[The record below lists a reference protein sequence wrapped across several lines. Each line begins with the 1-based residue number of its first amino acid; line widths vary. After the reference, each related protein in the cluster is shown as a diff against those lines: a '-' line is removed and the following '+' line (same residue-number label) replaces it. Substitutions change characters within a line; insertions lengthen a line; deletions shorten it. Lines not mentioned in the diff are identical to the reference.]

1 MRMNLILKKVLPDA
15 IAVVV
20 FVLISFF
27 YFYPADIEGRVLS
40 GGDNS
45 EGNGSG
51 VEMAEYRQ
59 KTGERTRWTN
69 SQFSGMPTYQMAPSY
84 NSTDILGKVSN
95 IYHLGLP
102 QYVYYVF
109 LYLIG
114 FYILLRAFDFKAW
127 MAALGAIIWAFSTYF
142 LIIIAAGHIWK
153 VLTLA
158 YIPPT
163 IAGMVLCYKGKYL
176 WGGFVTAI
184 FTALQIFSNHV
195 QMTYYFLFVV
205 FFLWLAFLADAY
217 RKKTWKQFG
226 KSTAAF
232 VIAGL
237 LGVCINL
244 SNLYH
249 TWQYSK
255 ESMRGK
261 SELVKQNT
269 SNQTNSGLERDYITQ
284 WSYGIGETW
293 TLLVP
298 NVRGGA
304 SVPLSENQTA
314 MAKADPQL
322 ASSGIYQQIGQYW
335 GDQPGTSGPVYVGA
349 FVLFL
354 FFVGICIVK
363 GPLKWALVVSTI
375 LSILLSWGHNL
386 MWFTNLFIDYMPMY
400 AKFRTVASILV
411 IAEFTIPLLAMLALK
426 EIWEH
431 PEIMKQK
438 LKFFIGSFVLTGG
451 VALLFALAPSVAS
464 SSFITGNEMSAI
476 QGGGI
481 PSDVAGPLIQSLTDM
496 RTAMLT
502 SDAWRSFFIV
512 VIGCGI
518 LYAYWRKWLN
528 KYIMLGALT
537 ILTLADLWPVNKR
550 YLNDNMFVQPN
561 AWKQSFQMT
570 ATDKQILRDKS
581 LDYRVANLAVNTFNE
596 TTTSYFHKSI
606 GGYSPAK
613 LRRYQE
619 MIEEHIQ
626 PEMAAFWRGLVAA
639 QGDIKKVNPD
649 SIRVLS
655 MLNTRYFIM
664 PLQNNQTMAVQ
675 NPYADGNAWFVKKV
689 QYVNNANEE
698 IAALHRVNPK
708 DIAVVDRKFQSAV
721 PEKTDETGSI
731 RLTSYRPNE
740 LKYQVQSGKGG
751 VAVFSEIYYPGWT
764 ATIDGK
770 EVEIG
775 RADYIL
781 RAINIPAGKHEIIMT
796 FDPVSLHETETIAY
810 IAMGILLIL
819 FLAELFMAVKKLK
832 KQQLLSSK

>member
-1 MRMNLILKKVLPDA
+1 MNLILKKAWPD
-15 IAVVV
+15 IVAVVV

-40 GGDNS
+40 QGDNS

-51 VEMAEYRQ
+51 MEMAEYQQR
-59 KTGERTRWTN
+59 TGERTRWTN

-84 NSTDILGKVSN
+84 NSTDILSKVSV

-102 QYVYYVF
+102 TYVYF
-109 LYLIG
+109 IFISLLG

-127 MAALGAIIWAFSTYF
+127 MAALGAVVWAFSTYF

-163 IAGMVLCYKGKYL
+163 IAGMVLCFKRKYL
-176 WGGFVTAI
+176 WGGFVTAL
-184 FTALQIFSNHV
+184 FTALQIFSNHI

-205 FFLWLAFLADAY
+205 FFMWIAYAVDAY
-217 RKKTWKQFG
+217 RKKAWKQFG
-226 KSTAAF
+226 KSTAALA
-232 VIAGL
+232 IAGL
-237 LGVCINL
+237 LGICINL

-249 TWQYSK
+249 TWQYAG

-261 SELVKQNT
+261 SELVKKDT
-269 SNQTNSGLERDYITQ
+269 GNQTNSGLERDYITQ

-304 SVPLSENQTA
+304 SVPLSENPTA

-354 FFVGICIVK
+354 FLVGACIVR
-363 GPLKWALVVSTI
+363 GPLKWALVAATL

-431 PEIMKQK
+431 PEILKQK
-438 LKFFIGSFVLTGG
+438 LKPIIACFVFTGG
-451 VALLFALAPSVAS
+451 AAFLFAIAPTVVSPE
-464 SSFITGNEMSAI
+464 FISDQEMHAI

-481 PSDVAGPLIQSLTDM
+481 PSDVIGPLIQSLTNM
-496 RTAMLT
+496 REAMLT
-502 SDAWRSFFIV
+502 ADAWRSFFII
-512 VIGCGI
+512 VIGCGV
-518 LYAYWRKWLN
+518 LYAYWKKWLSP
-528 KYIMLGALT
+528 YVLLGALG
-537 ILTLADLWPVNKR
+537 ILTIADLWPVNKR
-550 YLNDNMFVQPN
+550 YLNDTMFVQPT
-561 AWKQSFQMT
+561 AWKQTFQMT
-570 ATDKQILRDKS
+570 PTDKQILQDKS

-596 TTTSYFHKSI
+596 TTTSYYHKSI

-619 MIEEHIQ
+619 MIEAYIQ

-639 QGDIKKVNPD
+639 QGDVKKVNPD
-649 SIRVLS
+649 SIRILS
-655 MLNTRYFIM
+655 MLNTKYFIM
-664 PLQNNQTMAVQ
+664 PLQNNQTMAVE
-675 NPYADGNAWFVKKV
+675 NPYANGNAWFVKGV
-689 QYVNNANEE
+689 QYVSNANEE
-698 IAALHRVNPK
+698 IEALQKVNPK
-708 DIAVVDRKFQSAV
+708 DVAVVDRKFQSEIPA
-721 PEKTDETGSI
+721 KTDSTGTI
-731 RLTSYRPNE
+731 RLTSYQPNE
-740 LKYQVQSGKGG
+740 LKYQVQTTQGG
-751 VAVFSEIYYPGWT
+751 IAVFSEIYYPGWK
-764 ATIDGK
+764 ATIDGQ
-770 EVEIG
+770 EVEVG

-781 RAINIPAGKHEIIMT
+781 RAINIPAGKHELIMT
-796 FDPVSLHETETIAY
+796 FDPTSLHETEGIAY
-810 IAMGILLIL
+810 AAMAILLL
-819 FLAELFMAVKKLK
+819 VFLTELYFAVKKVK
-832 KQQLLSSK
+832 KQQQTSAN

>member
-1 MRMNLILKKVLPDA
+1 MNLILKKAWPD
-15 IAVVV
+15 ILAVVV

-51 VEMAEYRQ
+51 VEMTEYLQR
-59 KTGERTRWTN
+59 TGERTRWTN
-69 SQFSGMPTYQMAPSY
+69 SQFSGMPTYQMSPSY
-84 NSTDILGKVSN
+84 NSTDILSKVST

-102 QYVYYVF
+102 EYVYF
-109 LYLIG
+109 IFISLLG

-127 MAALGAIIWAFSTYF
+127 MAALGAVMWAFSTYF

-176 WGGFVTAI
+176 WGGFVTAL

-195 QMTYYFLFVV
+195 QMTYYFLFVI
-205 FFLWLAFLADAY
+205 FFMWIAYAVDAY
-217 RKKTWKQFG
+217 RKKAWKVFG
-226 KSTAAF
+226 KGTAAF
-232 VIAGL
+232 VIGGL
-237 LGVCINL
+237 LGICINL

-249 TWQYSK
+249 TWQYSN

-261 SELVKQNT
+261 SELVKKN
-269 SNQTNSGLERDYITQ
+269 SGNQTNSGLERDYITQ

-314 MAKADPQL
+314 MEKADPQF
-322 ASSGIYQQIGQYW
+322 SGIYQQIQQYW

-354 FFVGICIVK
+354 FLAGIFIVK
-363 GPLKWALVVSTI
+363 GPLKWALLASTI

-386 MWFTNLFIDYMPMY
+386 MWFTNLFIDYVPMY
-400 AKFRTVASILV
+400 SKFRTVASILV
-411 IAEFTIPLLAMLALK
+411 IAEFTIPLLAILALR
-426 EIWEH
+426 ELYMH

-438 LKFFIGSFVLTGG
+438 FKVLAGCFVVTGG
-451 VALLFALAPSVAS
+451 TALLFAIAPSVVS
-464 SSFITGNEMSAI
+464 PSFISDAEMQAI

-481 PSDVAGPLIQSLTDM
+481 PQEMVAPLIQNLTAV
-496 RTAMLT
+496 REAILT

-512 VIGCGI
+512 FIGCAI
-518 LYAYWRKWLN
+518 LYGYWRKWIN
-528 KYIMLGALT
+528 KYVLLGALSLLT
-537 ILTLADLWPVNKR
+537 IIDLWPVNKR
-550 YLNDNMFVQPN
+550 YLNDSMFVQPN
-561 AWKQSFQMT
+561 AWKQAFQMT
-570 ATDKQILRDKS
+570 DADKQILQDKA

-596 TTTSYFHKSI
+596 TTTSYYHKSI

-639 QGDIKKVNPD
+639 QGDVTKVNPD
-649 SIRVLS
+649 SIRVLN

-675 NPYADGNAWFVKKV
+675 NPYAYGNGWFVKEV
-689 QYVNNANEE
+689 RYVNNANEE
-698 IAALHRVNPK
+698 IAALHKASPRDV
-708 DIAVVDRKFQSAV
+708 AVVDRKFQQELPAQ
-721 PEKTDETGSI
+721 TDASGTVK
-731 RLTSYRPNE
+731 LTSYQPNE
-740 LKYQVQSGKGG
+740 LKYQVESGRGG
-751 VAVFSEIYYPGWT
+751 IAVFSEIYYPEWK
-764 ATIDGK
+764 ATVDGK

-781 RAINIPAGKHEIIMT
+781 RAINIPAGKHEVVMT
-796 FDPVSLHETETIAY
+796 FQPDSLRNTEAIAY
-810 IAMGILLIL
+810 TALVILMLIFIAEVVL
-819 FLAELFMAVKKLK
+819 AVKK
-832 KQQLLSSK
+832 SKNHKIDTGK